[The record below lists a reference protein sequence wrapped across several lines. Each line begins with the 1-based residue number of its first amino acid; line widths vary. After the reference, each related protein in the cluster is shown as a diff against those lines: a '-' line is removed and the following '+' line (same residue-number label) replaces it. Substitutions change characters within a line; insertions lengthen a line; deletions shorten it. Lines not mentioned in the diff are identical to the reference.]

1 MVSSVVYLTASIG
14 HLYDVI
20 YQNNASSLHDFNPR
34 FSSGFHSLIARDSR
48 NDSFSQLSD
57 LLITSVFSRT
67 QFIWKFILSISNPS
81 VWNIPPMSFQASQW
95 SKCFRMA
102 LSGCDHWLKNS
113 CSFQV
118 EMKSTQFPPAAQG
131 RPVSFVLAP

>member
-1 MVSSVVYLTASIG
+1 MVSSVVYLTSSIG

-57 LLITSVFSRT
+57 LLNSVEFLLLVKPED
-67 QFIWKFILSISNPS
+67 IDEILIKNGGKSKISG
-81 VWNIPPMSFQASQW
+81 
-95 SKCFRMA
+95 K
-102 LSGCDHWLKNS
+102 WL
-113 CSFQV
+113 
-118 EMKSTQFPPAAQG
+118 
-131 RPVSFVLAP
+131 

>member
-67 QFIWKFILSISNPS
+67 QFIFYLEVYLVDLQPFCLEHSDDVFPGFA
-81 VWNIPPMSFQASQW
+81 M
-95 SKCFRMA
+95 
-102 LSGCDHWLKNS
+102 
-113 CSFQV
+113 V
-118 EMKSTQFPPAAQG
+118 E
-131 RPVSFVLAP
+131 VLPNVAIRL